1 MPDGRELLRVEGVT
15 KSFPGVRALDG
26 VDLSLRR
33 GEVHVLLG
41 ENGAGKS
48 TLIKMLSG
56 AHRPDQGRILAD
68 TVRDGTDAGRDGPV
82 AGRAGS
88 ATGRGG
94 SAAGPDGTDAEPDGT
109 DAGQERT
116 HTVRDGTDAGRER
129 THTALTARPGRG
141 ALREVTIRS
150 AQDAERLGI
159 ATIYQEFTL
168 VPGLTVAENLFLGRQ
183 PRTVLGLIDKKT
195 MRARAAE
202 LLRRVR
208 LDVSPDTPVAEL
220 GIARLQMVEIAKALS
235 LDARVLI
242 MDEPTAVLTSEEVQT
257 LFGIV
262 RELRDAGVGILFIT
276 HHLEEIGA
284 LGDRVTVL
292 RDGRSVAQVPA
303 STEED
308 ELIRLMV
315 GRDIAEQYPRQR
327 PGRPGAPLL
336 RVRGLT
342 RHGRGT
348 GPAFQ
353 DIDFEVRAGE
363 VVGLAGLVGAG
374 RTEVARAVFG
384 VDPYDAGT
392 VEIDGERLARGD
404 VRAAM
409 RAGLGLV
416 PEDRKGQGLVLDA
429 SLQDNLTLAR
439 LARDTR
445 GGLVDRGAQRRRAAT
460 VAEQLKVRMS
470 GLAQPARTLS
480 GGNQQKIVIGK
491 WLLADTRLL
500 ILDEPTRGID
510 VGAKVEIYQLINE
523 LTASGRAV
531 LMISSDLP
539 EVLGMSDRV
548 LVMSQGRLAGELTAE
563 EATQDAVMELAL
575 RPPYSTGQFPDAR
588 TGEDMG
594 QCLDARTGEDTGH
607 GTDSDTGRSA
617 DPDTGRGAESV
628 TSRGADSV
636 TGRRNHPNTS
646 AMEGSDVR

>member
-1 MPDGRELLRVEGVT
+1 MTGVNDDVPGGRELLRVEGVT

-26 VDLSLRR
+26 VDLTLCA

-56 AHRPDQGRILAD
+56 AHRPDEGRLL
-68 TVRDGTDAGRDGPV
+68 VDGD
-82 AGRAGS
+82 
-88 ATGRGG
+88 
-94 SAAGPDGTDAEPDGT
+94 
-109 DAGQERT
+109 
-116 HTVRDGTDAGRER
+116 
-129 THTALTARPGRG
+129 
-141 ALREVTIRS
+141 EVTVRS

-159 ATIYQEFTL
+159 ATIYQEFNL
-168 VPGLTVAENLFLGRQ
+168 VPGLTVAENIFLGRQ
-183 PRTVLGLIDKKT
+183 PRTRLGLVDKKT
-195 MRARAAE
+195 MRTRAAE

-208 LDVSPDTPVAEL
+208 LDVSPNTPVAEL

-242 MDEPTAVLTSEEVQT
+242 MDEPTAVLTSEEVET
-257 LFGIV
+257 LFEIV
-262 RELRDAGVGILFIT
+262 RELRDAGVGIIFIT

-292 RDGRSVAQVPA
+292 RDGRSVAEVPA
-303 STEED
+303 STDED

-315 GRDIAEQYPRQR
+315 GRDIAEQYPRRR
-327 PGRPGAPLL
+327 PDEPGAPLL

-342 RHGRGT
+342 RNGT
-348 GPAFQ
+348 TAGPVFEG
-353 DIDFEVRAGE
+353 IDFEVRAGE

-374 RTEVARAVFG
+374 RTEVIRAIFG
-384 VDPYDAGT
+384 VDRYDAGT
-392 VEIDGERLARGD
+392 VEIDGKELARGD

-439 LARDTR
+439 LDRDTR
-445 GGLVDRGAQRRRAAT
+445 GGLVDRGAQRREAAT
-460 VAEQLKVRMS
+460 AAERLKVRMS
-470 GLAQPARTLS
+470 GLGQSARTLS

-491 WLLADTRLL
+491 WLLTDTRLL

-523 LTASGRAV
+523 LTAAGRAV

-548 LVMSQGRLAGELTAE
+548 LVMSQGRLAGELSAE

-575 RPPYSTGQFPDAR
+575 QAPGAASGSTD
-588 TGEDMG
+588 
-594 QCLDARTGEDTGH
+594 
-607 GTDSDTGRSA
+607 GTASSTNGTAKSTKHHD
-617 DPDTGRGAESV
+617 E
-628 TSRGADSV
+628 
-636 TGRRNHPNTS
+636 S
-646 AMEGSDVR
+646 AMEGSDVH

>member
-1 MPDGRELLRVEGVT
+1 MTGVNDDVPGGRELLRVEGVT

-26 VDLSLRR
+26 VDLSLRT

-56 AHRPDQGRILAD
+56 AHRPDGGRIL
-68 TVRDGTDAGRDGPV
+68 VDGRPGPKPGGQPAPKTGGQPDPKANTLPAPKTSDHPIKPNTRPGIQDG
-82 AGRAGS
+82 AHERE
-88 ATGRGG
+88 GRGESKDRG
-94 SAAGPDGTDAEPDGT
+94 AGGG
-109 DAGQERT
+109 AGGGER
-116 HTVRDGTDAGRER
+116 A
-129 THTALTARPGRG
+129 
-141 ALREVTIRS
+141 ALREVQIRS

-159 ATIYQEFTL
+159 ATIYQEFNL
-168 VPGLTVAENLFLGRQ
+168 VPGLTVAENIFLGRQ
-183 PRTVLGLIDKKT
+183 PRTVLGLVDKKT
-195 MRARAAE
+195 MYARAAE
-202 LLRRVR
+202 LLARVR
-208 LDVSPDTPVAEL
+208 LDVSPRTPVGEL

-235 LDARVLI
+235 LEARVLI
-242 MDEPTAVLTSEEVQT
+242 MDEPTAVLTSEEVET
-257 LFGIV
+257 LFTIV
-262 RELRDAGVGILFIT
+262 RELRDAGVGIIFIT

-292 RDGRSVAQVPA
+292 RDGRSVAEVPA
-303 STEED
+303 STDED

-315 GRDIAEQYPRQR
+315 GRDITEQYPRRR
-327 PGRPGAPLL
+327 PEEPDESDEPGAPLL

-342 RHGRGT
+342 RNGAVAGV
-348 GPAFQ
+348 PVFA

-384 VDPYDAGT
+384 VDRYDVGT
-392 VEIDGERLARGD
+392 VEIDGAQLARGD

-439 LARDTR
+439 LDRDTR
-445 GGLVDRGAQRRRAAT
+445 GGLVDRSAQRRSAAA

-480 GGNQQKIVIGK
+480 GGNQQKLVIGK

-548 LVMSQGRLAGELTAE
+548 LVMSQGRLAGELSGD

-575 RPPYSTGQFPDAR
+575 QPPGGSPT
-588 TGEDMG
+588 
-594 QCLDARTGEDTGH
+594 DTP
-607 GTDSDTGRSA
+607 TSSDTN
-617 DPDTGRGAESV
+617 
-628 TSRGADSV
+628 TSNDA
-636 TGRRNHPNTS
+636 NES

>member
-1 MPDGRELLRVEGVT
+1 MTGVNDDVPDGRELLRVEGVT
-15 KSFPGVRALDG
+15 KAFPGVRALDG
-26 VDLSLRR
+26 VDLSLRA

-56 AHRPDQGRILAD
+56 AHRPDGGRIL
-68 TVRDGTDAGRDGPV
+68 VRDDEGFGNRREHPRPAPAGGGASDG
-82 AGRAGS
+82 
-88 ATGRGG
+88 
-94 SAAGPDGTDAEPDGT
+94 
-109 DAGQERT
+109 
-116 HTVRDGTDAGRER
+116 
-129 THTALTARPGRG
+129 
-141 ALREVTIRS
+141 LREVQIRS

-159 ATIYQEFTL
+159 ATIYQEFNL
-168 VPGLTVAENLFLGRQ
+168 VPGLTVAENIFLGRQ
-183 PRTVLGLIDKKT
+183 PRTALGLVDKKA

-208 LDVSPDTPVAEL
+208 LDVSPNTPVAEL

-242 MDEPTAVLTSEEVQT
+242 MDEPTAVLTAEEVET

-262 RELRDAGVGILFIT
+262 RELRDAGVGIIFIT
-276 HHLEEIGA
+276 HHLDEIGA

-292 RDGRSVAQVPA
+292 RDGRSVDEVPA
-303 STEED
+303 ATDED

-315 GRDIAEQYPRQR
+315 GRDIAEQYPRRR
-327 PGRPGAPLL
+327 PDEPGAPLL

-342 RHGRGT
+342 RNGARGT
-348 GPAFQ
+348 GGGPTRPVF
-353 DIDFEVRAGE
+353 DGVDFEVRAGE

-384 VDPYDAGT
+384 VDRYDAGT
-392 VEIDGERLARGD
+392 VEVSGEPLAGGD

-439 LARDTR
+439 LDRDTR
-445 GGLVDRGAQRRRAAT
+445 GGLVDRRGQRREAAA

-470 GLAQPARTLS
+470 GLGQSARTLS

-491 WLLADTRLL
+491 WLLAKTRLL

-523 LTASGRAV
+523 LTAAGCGV

-548 LVMSQGRLAGELTAE
+548 LVMAQGRLTGELPAG

-575 RPPYSTGQFPDAR
+575 QSPHGA
-588 TGEDMG
+588 TGEMH
-594 QCLDARTGEDTGH
+594 TNE
-607 GTDSDTGRSA
+607 
-617 DPDTGRGAESV
+617 
-628 TSRGADSV
+628 
-636 TGRRNHPNTS
+636 S

>member
-1 MPDGRELLRVEGVT
+1 MTDVNDDVRDDAPAGRELLRMEGVT

-26 VDLSLRR
+26 VDLSLRA

-56 AHRPDQGRILAD
+56 AHRPDAGRILAA
-68 TVRDGTDAGRDGPV
+68 DAPTGDQDDHGDYGSHSGP
-82 AGRAGS
+82 
-88 ATGRGG
+88 
-94 SAAGPDGTDAEPDGT
+94 
-109 DAGQERT
+109 
-116 HTVRDGTDAGRER
+116 
-129 THTALTARPGRG
+129 
-141 ALREVTIRS
+141 LREVHIRT

-159 ATIYQEFTL
+159 ATIHQEFNL
-168 VPGLTVAENLFLGRQ
+168 VPRLTVAENIFLGRQ
-183 PRTVLGLIDKKT
+183 PRTPLRLIDKKA

-235 LDARVLI
+235 LRARVLI
-242 MDEPTAVLTSEEVQT
+242 MDEPTAVLTSEEVET

-262 RELRDAGVGILFIT
+262 RELRADGVGIIFIT

-292 RDGRSVAQVPA
+292 RDGRSVAEVPA
-303 STEED
+303 GTDED

-327 PGRPGAPLL
+327 PDEPGAPLL

-342 RHGRGT
+342 RRGPN
-348 GPAFQ
+348 GAPVFE
-353 DIDFEVRAGE
+353 DIGFEVRAGE

-384 VDPYDAGT
+384 VDRYDAGS
-392 VEIDGERLARGD
+392 VEVDGKALAPGD

-439 LARDTR
+439 LDRDTR
-445 GGLVDRGAQRRRAAT
+445 AGLVDRRGQRRAAAE
-460 VAEQLKVRMS
+460 VADRLKVRMS
-470 GLAQPARTLS
+470 GLGQHARTLS
-480 GGNQQKIVIGK
+480 GGNQQKVVIGK

-510 VGAKVEIYQLINE
+510 VGAKVEIYRLVNE
-523 LTASGRAV
+523 LTAAGRAV

-548 LVMSQGRLAGELTAE
+548 LVMAQGRLAGELSGD
-563 EATQDAVMELAL
+563 EATQDAVMELAV
-575 RPPYSTGQFPDAR
+575 RSDGGASGP
-588 TGEDMG
+588 
-594 QCLDARTGEDTGH
+594 H
-607 GTDSDTGRSA
+607 GTAPGTTPHTPPHTTTNESA
-617 DPDTGRGAESV
+617 K
-628 TSRGADSV
+628 
-636 TGRRNHPNTS
+636 
-646 AMEGSDVR
+646 EGSDVR

>member
-1 MPDGRELLRVEGVT
+1 MTGVKDDVPGGRPLLRVEGVT

-26 VDLSLRR
+26 VDLTLRA

-56 AHRPDQGRILAD
+56 AHRPDGGRLLAD
-68 TVRDGTDAGRDGPV
+68 GGQDGT
-82 AGRAGS
+82 
-88 ATGRGG
+88 
-94 SAAGPDGTDAEPDGT
+94 
-109 DAGQERT
+109 
-116 HTVRDGTDAGRER
+116 REGL
-129 THTALTARPGRG
+129 H
-141 ALREVTIRS
+141 EVHIRS

-159 ATIYQEFTL
+159 ATIYQEFNL
-168 VPGLTVAENLFLGRQ
+168 VPGLTVAENIFLGRQ
-183 PRTVLGLIDKKT
+183 PRTRLGLVDKKA
-195 MRARAAE
+195 MRTRAAA

-208 LDVSPDTPVAEL
+208 LDVSPDTPVGEL

-242 MDEPTAVLTSEEVQT
+242 MDEPTAVLTSEEVET

-262 RELRDAGVGILFIT
+262 RELRDGGVGVIFIT
-276 HHLEEIGA
+276 HHLDEIGV

-292 RDGRSVAQVPA
+292 RDGRSVQEVPA
-303 STEED
+303 ATDED

-327 PGRPGAPLL
+327 PDEPGAPVL

-342 RHGRGT
+342 RRGAAA
-348 GPAFQ
+348 GPVFEG
-353 DIDFEVRAGE
+353 IDFEVRAGE

-374 RTEVARAVFG
+374 RTEVVRAIFG
-384 VDPYDAGT
+384 VDRYDAGT
-392 VEIDGERLARGD
+392 VEIDGKELARGD

-439 LARDTR
+439 LDRDTR
-445 GGLVDRGAQRRRAAT
+445 GGLVDRGTQRREAAA
-460 VAEQLKVRMS
+460 VAAQLKVRMS
-470 GLAQPARTLS
+470 GLGQSARTLS

-491 WLLADTRLL
+491 WLLTDTRLL

-548 LVMSQGRLAGELTAE
+548 LVMSQGRLAGELPAE
-563 EATQDAVMELAL
+563 AATQDAVMELAL
-575 RPPYSTGQFPDAR
+575 QAP
-588 TGEDMG
+588 
-594 QCLDARTGEDTGH
+594 
-607 GTDSDTGRSA
+607 
-617 DPDTGRGAESV
+617 DPDPKSTKQHDE
-628 TSRGADSV
+628 
-636 TGRRNHPNTS
+636 S
-646 AMEGSDVR
+646 AMEGSDVH

>member
-1 MPDGRELLRVEGVT
+1 MTGVNDDVPGGRELLRVEGVT

-26 VDLSLRR
+26 VDLSLRA

-56 AHRPDQGRILAD
+56 AHRPDEGRIL
-68 TVRDGTDAGRDGPV
+68 VDGEEV
-82 AGRAGS
+82 A
-88 ATGRGG
+88 
-94 SAAGPDGTDAEPDGT
+94 
-109 DAGQERT
+109 
-116 HTVRDGTDAGRER
+116 
-129 THTALTARPGRG
+129 
-141 ALREVTIRS
+141 IRS

-159 ATIYQEFTL
+159 ATIYQEFNL
-168 VPGLTVAENLFLGRQ
+168 VPGLTVAENIFLGRQ
-183 PRTVLGLIDKKT
+183 PRTALGLVDKKT

-208 LDVSPDTPVAEL
+208 LDVSPNTPVAEL

-242 MDEPTAVLTSEEVQT
+242 MDEPTAVLTSEEVET
-257 LFGIV
+257 LFAIV
-262 RELRDAGVGILFIT
+262 RELRSSGVGIIFIT

-292 RDGRSVAQVPA
+292 RDGRSVCEVPA
-303 STEED
+303 RTDED

-327 PGRPGAPLL
+327 PDEPGAPLL
-336 RVRGLT
+336 RVRGL
-342 RHGRGT
+342 GRKAPGAA
-348 GPAFQ
+348 GPVFEG
-353 DIDFEVRAGE
+353 IDFEVRAGE

-374 RTEVARAVFG
+374 RTEVARAIFG
-384 VDPYDAGT
+384 VDRYDTGT
-392 VEIDGERLARGD
+392 VEVDGVPLPRGD

-416 PEDRKGQGLVLDA
+416 PEDRKAQGLVLDA
-429 SLQDNLTLAR
+429 TLQDNLTLAR
-439 LARDTR
+439 LDRDVR
-445 GGLVDRGAQRRRAAT
+445 GGLVDRRAQRRAADQ
-460 VAEQLKVRMS
+460 VAARLKVRMS
-470 GLAQPARTLS
+470 GLQQTARTLS

-491 WLLADTRLL
+491 WLLTDTRLL

-523 LTASGRAV
+523 LTASGHAV

-548 LVMSQGRLAGELTAE
+548 LVMAQGRLAGELPAG
-563 EATQDAVMELAL
+563 EATQDAVMELAVQ
-575 RPPYSTGQFPDAR
+575 TGPKGTEPSGPKGTEPSGPKGAPAAT
-588 TGEDMG
+588 TGKHHTKD
-594 QCLDARTGEDTGH
+594 Q
-607 GTDSDTGRSA
+607 
-617 DPDTGRGAESV
+617 
-628 TSRGADSV
+628 
-636 TGRRNHPNTS
+636 S
-646 AMEGSDVR
+646 AMEGSDVG

>member
-1 MPDGRELLRVEGVT
+1 MTDVNDDVRDDAPTGRELLRVEGVT
-15 KSFPGVRALDG
+15 KTFPGVRALDG
-26 VDLSLRR
+26 VDLSLRA

-56 AHRPDQGRILAD
+56 AHRPDAGRILAADAPTGDHGDHGDHVDDGGHSGPAPAAATPRD
-68 TVRDGTDAGRDGPV
+68 TP
-82 AGRAGS
+82 
-88 ATGRGG
+88 
-94 SAAGPDGTDAEPDGT
+94 PD
-109 DAGQERT
+109 
-116 HTVRDGTDAGRER
+116 
-129 THTALTARPGRG
+129 
-141 ALREVTIRS
+141 ALREVHIRT

-159 ATIYQEFTL
+159 ATIYQEFNL
-168 VPGLTVAENLFLGRQ
+168 VPRLTVAENIFLGRQ
-183 PRTVLGLIDKKT
+183 PRTALRLIDKKA
-195 MRARAAE
+195 MRARAAD

-235 LDARVLI
+235 LRARVLI
-242 MDEPTAVLTSEEVQT
+242 MDEPTAVLTSEEVET

-262 RELRDAGVGILFIT
+262 RELRADGVGIIFIT

-292 RDGRSVAQVPA
+292 RDGRSVAEVPA
-303 STEED
+303 GTGED

-327 PGRPGAPLL
+327 PDGPGAPLL

-342 RHGRGT
+342 RHGTDGA
-348 GPAFQ
+348 PVFE
-353 DIDFEVRAGE
+353 DIGFEVRAGE

-384 VDPYDAGT
+384 VDRYDAGS
-392 VEIDGERLARGD
+392 VEVDGKVLAPGD

-439 LARDTR
+439 LDRDTR
-445 GGLVDRGAQRRRAAT
+445 AGLVDRRGQRRAAAE
-460 VAEQLKVRMS
+460 VAAQLKVRMS
-470 GLAQPARTLS
+470 GLGQHARTLS
-480 GGNQQKIVIGK
+480 GGNQQKVVIGK

-510 VGAKVEIYQLINE
+510 VGAKVEIYQLVNE
-523 LTASGRAV
+523 LTAAGRAV

-548 LVMSQGRLAGELTAE
+548 LVMAQGRLAGELSGD
-563 EATQDAVMELAL
+563 EATQDAVMELAV
-575 RPPYSTGQFPDAR
+575 RSDGGASGP
-588 TGEDMG
+588 
-594 QCLDARTGEDTGH
+594 H
-607 GTDSDTGRSA
+607 GTAPHTTSGTTPHTTNESA
-617 DPDTGRGAESV
+617 K
-628 TSRGADSV
+628 
-636 TGRRNHPNTS
+636 
-646 AMEGSDVR
+646 EGSDVR